1 MSRQIALSLQTQD
14 GGERRGWRGVYKGGR
29 DGYKRSDWT
38 NTAVPGSDSD
48 SFMFVV
54 GLVVGGKITE
64 MLGLVLADRN
74 LNLRFLT
81 ARFQDA
87 EVVRFE
93 LSMDMMTGAL

>member
-1 MSRQIALSLQTQD
+1 MQTQD
-14 GGERRGWRGVYKGGR
+14 RGERRGWRGGYKGRR

-48 SFMFVV
+48 SFVCSW
-54 GLVVGGKITE
+54 VGGGQENHTE

-81 ARFQDA
+81 ARSQDA
-87 EVVRFE
+87 EAVRFE
-93 LSMDMMTGAL
+93 LSMDMTGAL

>member
-1 MSRQIALSLQTQD
+1 
-14 GGERRGWRGVYKGGR
+14 
-29 DGYKRSDWT
+29 
-38 NTAVPGSDSD
+38 
-48 SFMFVV
+48 
-54 GLVVGGKITE
+54 

-87 EVVRFE
+87 EAVRFE

>member
-1 MSRQIALSLQTQD
+1 MFADT
-14 GGERRGWRGVYKGGR
+14 GWGERRGRRGGYKGGR
-29 DGYKRSDWT
+29 DGYKRRDWT

-48 SFMFVV
+48 SFVFVA

-81 ARFQDA
+81 VRSQDA
-87 EVVRFE
+87 EAMRFE

>member
-1 MSRQIALSLQTQD
+1 MFADT
-14 GGERRGWRGVYKGGR
+14 GWGERRGRRGGYKGGR
-29 DGYKRSDWT
+29 DGYKRRDWT

-48 SFMFVV
+48 SFVFVA

-81 ARFQDA
+81 VRSQDA
-87 EVVRFE
+87 EAMRFE
-93 LSMDMMTGAL
+93 LSMNMMTGAL

>member
-1 MSRQIALSLQTQD
+1 MFADT
-14 GGERRGWRGVYKGGR
+14 GWGERRGWRGGYKGVR
-29 DGYKRSDWT
+29 DGYKRCDWT

-48 SFMFVV
+48 SFVFVA

-81 ARFQDA
+81 VRSQDA
-87 EVVRFE
+87 EAVRFE